1 MDEKK
6 QNKSKLL
13 KSLSFWIFLIM
24 AAVLISSY
32 ISGREEIDEISYS
45 AFRAHLQE
53 GRIDSVEIS
62 EEEIEGMYVDRDGQ
76 AITFKAIRVEDPD
89 LVKDLR
95 EQGVEFKGA
104 VSTTW
109 LHTLAFSFG
118 PILLFILLWLFI
130 LNSMKRGGRDAMKFG
145 RSRARMHVKKAK
157 EEITFND
164 VAGLDETKEEL
175 QEIVEY
181 LKRPEKFTAL
191 GAKIPKG
198 VLLYGPPGTG
208 KTLLTKAIAG
218 EAEVPFFSTSGSE
231 FVEMFVGVGASRI
244 RDLFDKGRRSAPCI
258 IFIDEL
264 DAVGRSRF
272 SGLGGGHDE
281 REQTLNQILKE
292 LDGFDSREGVILIGA
307 TNRPDVLDPAL
318 LRKGRFDRHI
328 AVPRPNSK
336 ERQEIFELHSKA
348 VKIAKN
354 IKFEVLARRT
364 PGFTGSDIAN
374 IINEAALLA
383 ARDKAKKVTM
393 HYIEEAID
401 RIIAGP
407 KKKSRVISEEEKKKI
422 AYHESGHTLVAFK
435 LHRTDPVHKV
445 SILSRGTALGY
456 TLQLPVEDRHL
467 VSEGEI
473 LDKMAVLL
481 SGRSAEEL
489 IFGEKTTGAQDD
501 LRRATEMA
509 YKLVAEY
516 GMSDELGAVTFQRD
530 RENIFLGK
538 ELAQGSE
545 YSQKT
550 AELIDRGAKNIIEK
564 CHEKAADIL
573 KKNRKKLETLAKEL
587 IKREEIEADEISKI
601 INGTGKKK
609 PAAKRK
615 PRAKKKK
622 AGTDEKRKDK
632 KSS

>member
-1 MDEKK
+1 MSKK
-6 QNKSKLL
+6 TGNKNKVM
-13 KSLSFWIFLIM
+13 KSLSFWIFLIL

-32 ISGREEIDEISYS
+32 LASREDVEEIAYS
-45 AFRAHLQE
+45 EFKEKVQA
-53 GRIDSVEIS
+53 GRISSVEIS
-62 EEEIEGMYVDRDGQ
+62 EDEIEGVYINPTGEEVKFETVRVDDSDLVQELRDQ
-76 AITFKAIRVEDPD
+76 NVTFK
-89 LVKDLR
+89 
-95 EQGVEFKGA
+95 GVI
-104 VSTTW
+104 SDTW
-109 LHTLAFSFG
+109 VHTLLFSFG

-145 RSRARMHVKKAK
+145 RAKAKMHVKKK
-157 EEITFND
+157 KDDVTFND
-164 VAGLDETKEEL
+164 VAGMDETKEEL

-181 LKRPEKFTAL
+181 LKNPGKFTAL

-208 KTLLTKAIAG
+208 KTLLTKAVAG
-218 EAEVPFFSTSGSE
+218 EAGVPFFSTSGSE

-328 AVPRPNSK
+328 AVPRPNQK
-336 ERQEIFELHSKA
+336 ERKEIFELHAKEI
-348 VKIAKN
+348 KITKT
-354 IKFEVLARRT
+354 IDFGVLARRT

-374 IINEAALLA
+374 IINESALLA
-383 ARDKAKKVTM
+383 ARDKAKRVNM
-393 HYIEEAID
+393 HYVEEAID
-401 RIIAGP
+401 RVLAGP
-407 KKKSRVISEEEKKKI
+407 KKKSRVISKEEKVKI
-422 AYHESGHTLVAFK
+422 AYHEAGHTLVAFK
-435 LHRTDPVHKV
+435 LHRADPVHKV

-467 VSEGEI
+467 VSEKEI
-473 LDKMAVLL
+473 LDKMAVMLG
-481 SGRSAEEL
+481 GRSAEEL
-489 IFGEKTTGAQDD
+489 IFNEKTTGAQDD
-501 LRRATEMA
+501 LRKTTEMA

-516 GMSDELGAVTFQRD
+516 GMSEELGLIAYKRD

-538 ELAQGSE
+538 EIAQGSE

-550 AELIDRGAKNIIEK
+550 AELIDQGAKNMVEK
-564 CHEKAADIL
+564 CHRKAADIL
-573 KKNRKKLETLAKEL
+573 KKYKDKLKALAEEL
-587 IKREEIEADEISKI
+587 VKREEIEAEDIDKI
-601 INGTGKKK
+601 ING
-609 PAAKRK
+609 
-615 PRAKKKK
+615 
-622 AGTDEKRKDK
+622 KDK
-632 KSS
+632 K